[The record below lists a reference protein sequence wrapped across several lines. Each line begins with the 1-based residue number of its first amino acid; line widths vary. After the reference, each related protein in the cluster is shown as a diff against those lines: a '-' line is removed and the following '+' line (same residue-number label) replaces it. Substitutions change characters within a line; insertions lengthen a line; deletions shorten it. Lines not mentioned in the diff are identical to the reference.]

1 MTDLPR
7 NMVFEPAAV
16 PLRKSDIVQEIA
28 ELLGVAAPA
37 MSTGSTEPRAIF
49 ALVNDHLGLGLDNAL
64 GTLPEQSSRQAVTR
78 GVPTSSRGARPSRSR
93 AFSPSYERS
102 TSSSTTVS
110 PRERLALPSG
120 NRESATDVLAGSPTA
135 AVTSPTWPVLS
146 AHLFHLEEALTAP

>member
-49 ALVNDHLGLGLDNAL
+49 ALVNDHLGLGLDNTL
-64 GTLPEQSSRQAVTR
+64 GKPDLAR
-78 GVPTSSRGARPSRSR
+78 GIVEASGDQWSPDFESRGATVTRSGLLAVLR
-93 AFSPSYERS
+93 AVHFF
-102 TSSSTTVS
+102 
-110 PRERLALPSG
+110 LDD
-120 NRESATDVLAGSPTA
+120 RESA
-135 AVTSPTWPVLS
+135 
-146 AHLFHLEEALTAP
+146 